1 MPLFEKKDAE
11 PRGGSGGTPL
21 AGAFRVEIGQLSP
34 DPDQP
39 RRAHDDDGAE
49 RLEALAQSIKTHG
62 ILQPLVARREGSL
75 GGLPHYRVISGHR
88 RLAAAAM
95 AGQETLPVI
104 VRQDAP
110 KDIFLLQLIENLHRE
125 DLSPLDEGLAYKAL
139 LDRDGAS
146 ARDLGR
152 RLGISDQRI
161 RDRVRV
167 VLHPATAAALREGRL
182 PYNVAREILK
192 AAPSVRDRLCALL
205 EAGASLTEADL
216 LAAQALPPPD
226 PAGPDDEAEEAGPAF
241 HGSLPND
248 AYDPLDDPLEEYL
261 SRERAA
267 GVDLARRLAPARA
280 TPPPAATPPAA
291 AIVAW
296 DPEFAS
302 VAAFVPETFLA
313 EADEA
318 PAETDPDD
326 EDGLTLD
333 GLASGLDLAASAALD
348 AALAAGPSPA
358 ATPLPPCPPA
368 QPDGD
373 AYPWD
378 TDQAATNRLAPP
390 DPPAPAP
397 RGPAI
402 GGPAAAV
409 LTRPRAVLDPEPARP
424 TAGPERPEERPR
436 PGPPRNQERPSTL
449 RTGVTGAAPAQPPIS
464 APTPLDRAD
473 PPALVEWLS
482 ALPPPTLSLL
492 GRLLEQASRSGTSLT
507 RLKELCAQ
515 ALERNPLPNDHQ
527 PI

>member
-1 MPLFEKKDAE
+1 MMPLFEKKDAE
-11 PRGGSGGTPL
+11 PKGGSGGTPL

-34 DPDQP
+34 DPGQP

-49 RLEALAQSIKTHG
+49 RLEALAQAIKTHG
-62 ILQPLVARREGSL
+62 ILQPLVARREGMI

-139 LDRDGAS
+139 LDRDGVT

-192 AAPSVRDRLCALL
+192 AAPPVRDRLCALL

-216 LAAQALPPPD
+216 LAAQALPAPD
-226 PAGPDDEAEEAGPAF
+226 ADAPVDEGEEAGPAVL
-241 HGSLPND
+241 GSLPYG

-261 SRERAA
+261 SREGAA
-267 GVDLARRLAPARA
+267 ASARA
-280 TPPPAATPPAA
+280 RPLAHQRPTPTPAA
-291 AIVAW
+291 APAEAAAPLAW
-296 DPEFAS
+296 DPDFAPL
-302 VAAFVPETFLA
+302 AAFVPETFLA

-318 PAETDPDD
+318 LAEADPEDD
-326 EDGLTLD
+326 DGLTLD
-333 GLASGLDLAASAALD
+333 GLASGLDRAATAALD
-348 AALAAGPSPA
+348 AARAVAVPQAGALLAPHPPMLAGE
-358 ATPLPPCPPA
+358 
-368 QPDGD
+368 D

-378 TDQAATNRLAPP
+378 HDQGAASRPAPP
-390 DPPAPAP
+390 AAP
-397 RGPAI
+397 RQTEDTPALT
-402 GGPAAAV
+402 GAVAAV
-409 LTRPRAVLDPEPARP
+409 LTRPRAAPEPE
-424 TAGPERPEERPR
+424 PERPTVRPERP
-436 PGPPRNQERPSTL
+436 
-449 RTGVTGAAPAQPPIS
+449 APAMPKSQGRAASLRAGEPLTAPAEPPI
-464 APTPLDRAD
+464 AAD
-473 PPALVEWLS
+473 PPALVDWLN
-482 ALPPPTLSLL
+482 AFPPPTLNLL
-492 GRLLEQASRSGTSLT
+492 GRLLEQAVQSGISLSRLSQ
-507 RLKELCAQ
+507 LCAQ
-515 ALERNPLPNDHQ
+515 ARARNPLPSDQQ